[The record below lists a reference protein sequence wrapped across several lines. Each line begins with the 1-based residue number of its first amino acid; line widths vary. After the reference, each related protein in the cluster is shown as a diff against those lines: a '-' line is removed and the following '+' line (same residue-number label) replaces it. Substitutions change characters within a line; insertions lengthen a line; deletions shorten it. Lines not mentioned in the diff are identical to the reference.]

1 LFSSDILLG
10 LARFGVKYLCV
21 EGQYDMKHNLSS
33 LAKLLFALSIFGVG
47 FFLYSCGG
55 GGGKRPEPQPTLS
68 ILSINLSPQ
77 DPSAGTVVELSATFN
92 NPSLAVG
99 KTRVWEVSG
108 GTIGETPPDFTL
120 VLRQT
125 AGLKNTSA
133 VVRTTRDVVY
143 WLTPTEPGKYTVT
156 LTVGSVSR
164 SREVSVSATPI
175 ALSILQDDGT
185 HIVVSVKAVSV
196 TNLYQAAFRVN
207 FDSTKYTPTSVT
219 PGNFLGSSQEILFL
233 GLTNQNGF
241 VPVGIT
247 RKGDAPGVSGSGELA
262 RISFSRKSTS
272 RSPSALGLA
281 GFSIGF
287 YVLVDAQRSVIN
299 G

>member
-1 LFSSDILLG
+1 MNQKLSVGLL
-10 LARFGVKYLCV
+10 L
-21 EGQYDMKHNLSS
+21 
-33 LAKLLFALSIFGVG
+33 ALSLFGAA
-47 FFLYSCGG
+47 LLLHSCGG

-77 DPSAGTVVELSATFN
+77 APSAGTVVELSATFN
-92 NPSLAVG
+92 NPSLAAG

-125 AGLKNTSA
+125 AGVKKTSA
-133 VVRTTRDVVY
+133 VVSTTRDVVY
-143 WLTPTEPGKYTVT
+143 WLAPTEPGKYRVT
-156 LTVGSVSR
+156 LTVGGATK
-164 SREVSVSATPI
+164 SREVSISVTPI

-207 FDSTKYTPTSVT
+207 FDSAKYTPTSVV

-233 GLTNQNGF
+233 GLTNQSGF

-247 RKGDAPGVSGSGELA
+247 RKGNAPGVSGSGELA
-262 RISFSRKSTS
+262 RISFSRKTTS
-272 RSPSALGLA
+272 RSSSALGLA
-281 GFSIGF
+281 GFSIAF
-287 YVLVDAQRSVIN
+287 YVLVDADRSVISN
-299 G
+299 